1 MVCSHVFPGDFI
13 DHGDDDHHHH
23 EEDDDE
29 EKSIPTVE
37 ELTALYN
44 NYLDNAPK
52 DGIVTADELNAIV
65 QNMEYVNM
73 ILTDADTD
81 GDVTTITLD
90 EFLVEARMSRGIV
103 AMKESNISLTI
114 GNTKDFVQWMCT
126 DISKDAANDMTAA
139 NLVKND
145 ITKAAS
151 KKIAQW
157 YMNYLTSTA

>member
-44 NYLDNAPK
+44 NYLDAAPK

-90 EFLVEARMSRGIV
+90 EFLVEAQ
-103 AMKESNISLTI
+103 KE
-114 GNTKDFVQWMCT
+114 
-126 DISKDAANDMTAA
+126 
-139 NLVKND
+139 
-145 ITKAAS
+145 
-151 KKIAQW
+151 
-157 YMNYLTSTA
+157 